1 MKCDE
6 KRISGGR
13 KLLVMGMVAVVAVAS
28 ITLVV
33 TKYNS
38 EHEIL
43 IVVTGSMDAGE
54 TDNPISTIP
63 VNSMISLRYLTEDD
77 LQSVKVG
84 DVLGYSYGD
93 KTIVHR
99 VIAIDWANE
108 TFTFKGDANTSTET
122 VQFSKVVGIVT
133 DVYPEAGNLITFL
146 RNGPVYVI
154 AELICLFV
162 MISCVREILRVIKE
176 EETEAKQ

>member
-6 KRISGGR
+6 KRVSGGR